1 MVINGATQTTA
12 TRWIRGR
19 QQALQDP
26 QPAALEA
33 LKALQAQP
41 VLQEVV
47 AVL

>member
-1 MVINGATQTTA
+1 MGINGATQTTA

-19 QQALQDP
+19 QQALQNP